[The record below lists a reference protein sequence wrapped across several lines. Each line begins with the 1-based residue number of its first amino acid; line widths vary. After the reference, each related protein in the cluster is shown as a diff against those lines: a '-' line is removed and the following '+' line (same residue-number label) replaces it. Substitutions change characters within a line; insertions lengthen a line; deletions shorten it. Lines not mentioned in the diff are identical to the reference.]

1 MLLRQEFTAA
11 RYIRL
16 RLQRIRTLN
25 ADLMMAIEE
34 DPRYLDPTVTNRV
47 SQCSAV
53 MSNRSLVC
61 LERWQTAI
69 TASYYFSLQSNIKR
83 L

>member
-1 MLLRQEFTAA
+1 MLLLLLLQDFTAA

-25 ADLMMAIEE
+25 ADLMMAIQE

-47 SQCSAV
+47 SSKLAAV
-53 MSNRSLVC
+53 SVTIQYSIR
-61 LERWQTAI
+61 Q
-69 TASYYFSLQSNIKR
+69 
-83 L
+83 